1 MPRRRGPKKTVQ
13 DHQFPTGGL
22 VETTAFED
30 QPPNTTV
37 DCENVRAF
45 PANLTVSKAAGLNAT
60 TDGRNRGG
68 QRPGLSSYLTQL
80 SGSDTINLP
89 FQGTDAAPIQN
100 ISHLIWSEVTD
111 LYGRGHSIIHST
123 NGFTLMD
130 SDGVQVGTGEG
141 GASSETWQLSVWG
154 GDGSAYVATINS
166 SSKVVVR
173 RIDAIAD
180 AAGKPTEKWDTTDI
194 TDSLITVDSALNR
207 PVRGMAA
214 RGDTLYL
221 WVSDLADGVAG
232 GGDAIY
238 RFDTATGKLR
248 DGDND
253 EYWLRSYDLAATG
266 VGKFHQARVST
277 GDNFSNL
284 MAVSRGRMGL
294 LNVNWSGGNTG
305 SDNITTGL
313 AHSTGAAGV
322 ETALEALSGISSGD
336 IEVTG
341 TSAKHEDGL
350 LVEFKGVHKNRNVP
364 QLSITAASTAQ
375 ISTVVCVADVS
386 DSLNGKHFLIYDGK
400 GQKYMV
406 WFKTD
411 AAETPVTKV
420 SDVYKPIKVTIGT
433 GVANTVVATA
443 VKTALDAEAEF
454 TATAA
459 TTTVE
464 VTAVTAATTT
474 ALAAG
479 DSGFTV
485 EVGTTGVS
493 GLSGADD
500 VQVMR
505 MNGSPTH
512 GTTTLSLN
520 HGGGTQTTGA
530 IPYDATATVIHGH
543 LEGLS
548 NVTSPVTEK
557 WSLQSGPDGSSENT
571 YIIVVAEATTL
582 HANIDNTQTTLQVAA
597 ASGTRFDLNKHY
609 GTTVGS
615 SRRQIVIGDETM
627 YVTNVDTTTTPP
639 TLTVTR
645 GATQEWRTG
654 TLAHGDTKVYLT
666 TVAQPHSAGVK
677 VYHRQTSEGGI
688 DGADSAASVKTAMH
702 LTPAS
707 QGFNFWGGGPT
718 NEKQDVTISGA
729 SAGTFQLEF
738 RGVRSGNIAYNAAA
752 SVVHDALEAMSNI
765 GSGQITATGGAL
777 NTSAVEIEFTGTL
790 GDEPLPLMK
799 IVVEVGLD
807 ASTKTVTRDTAGVED
822 DLTTTGTNVGDT
834 GDPVVI
840 EFGGYWADKSIY
852 AVGIH
857 NMNASNGWDGQV
869 VLRTRAQVDGA
880 ITVTGGWDSGSPPT
894 TTVTFSGGMAATA
907 ISTFT
912 ATGSLEGGGDEEVNV
927 VKSTTGGA
935 LSFVVTTVVQGTS
948 NYTEKQRVL
957 VVAGGGEYKLAFNAE
972 NTLQILDINTGE
984 TLAST
989 SLQVYGTSNNYG
1001 MDIDVDPS
1009 GNFYLITAIYDGSTY
1024 TFGTQSLDNNGAIR
1038 WAISS
1043 GGTTRSI
1050 AYDAINDRVAVCGQN
1065 CAGTSSSCVLLN
1077 PATGAVNLQDSPY
1090 FNTINPDT
1098 GSSYEITN
1106 WNEIQVTHKGALL
1119 LFRNANTDNI
1129 IKLSSATAPVEMWIK
1144 TLGINKMVGAST
1156 AAVYALNPENSL
1168 STRQIQSL
1176 AVSGGRVKEFRPKAQ
1191 FQAEPVD
1198 RWIELENDSGGAN
1211 GAAPPLRADVPIF
1224 SAQLGNNIFYVD
1236 GTNYKYFDP
1245 DDDEIK
1251 TWTAAEGTLP
1261 VDDSGNTARLI
1272 CLYHGRIVLAGVPG
1286 DPGNFFMSAAGDA
1299 FDFDY
1304 GATPQTE
1311 TMAVAGGASPAGKSP
1326 DAINTL
1332 IPMSD
1337 NVLIVGCDHSVYAI
1351 MGDIAAEGGRIDM
1364 LTEDV
1369 GLAWGMGS
1377 WCKDPYGTFYAFGS
1391 RGGIYAGVLGGQ
1403 VTKISTPAIEE
1414 RMATTVN
1421 MDTDLVNMVWNEREQ
1436 GFHVFVSSLQLG
1448 SGTNTP
1454 AASTN
1459 YFYDTRN
1466 QSWWVDRFANTSHQ
1480 PQCVHVFDGDDPNDR
1495 SILLGGWD
1503 GVIRKWDP
1511 DAATDGNVTGDTTSI
1526 SSHVYLGPFMSGPLA
1541 NVRLEEMQA
1550 VIAEGSGDVNY
1561 AVYVGDSPHK
1571 AYNQSTSRYTGTWTA
1586 NRNKSE
1592 RRAAT
1597 GAAIYL
1603 KMSNNAATA
1612 WAMEGLRCQ
1621 YREVLGPRVTRKS

>member
-1 MPRRRGPKKTVQ
+1 MPRRRGPTKTVQ
-13 DHQFPTGGL
+13 DLQFPTGGL

-68 QRPGLSSYLTQL
+68 QRPGLSSYMTKL
-80 SGSDTINLP
+80 SGSDTVNLP
-89 FQGTDAAPIQN
+89 FQDNDAAPIQN
-100 ISHLIWSEVTD
+100 ISHLVWSEVTD
-111 LYGRGHSIIHST
+111 LYGQGHSIIHST
-123 NGFTLMD
+123 NGFMLMD
-130 SDGVQVGTGEG
+130 SDGVQVGSSEG

-166 SSKVVVR
+166 SNKVVVR

-194 TDSLITVDSALNR
+194 ADSLITVDSASNR

-221 WVSDLADGVAG
+221 WVSDLAGGVAG
-232 GGDAIY
+232 GEDAIY

-253 EYWLRSYDLAATG
+253 EYWIRSFGYGAAG
-266 VGKFHQARVST
+266 VGKFHKARSSAS
-277 GDNFSNL
+277 DNFGNL
-284 MAVSRGRMGL
+284 MSVARGRMAL
-294 LNVNWSGGNTG
+294 LNINFSGGDTG

-336 IEVTG
+336 VDVTG
-341 TSAKHEDGL
+341 VSAKHEDGL
-350 LVEFKGVHKNRNVP
+350 LVEFKGVHANRNVP
-364 QLSITAASTAQ
+364 QLSISTASTAQ
-375 ISTVVCVADVS
+375 IATVACVRDTG
-386 DSLNGKHFLIYDGK
+386 DNLNGKYFLIYDGK

-406 WFKTD
+406 WFKTG
-411 AAETPVTKV
+411 ASETAVTKV
-420 SDVYKPIKVTIGT
+420 SDVYKAIKVTVAT
-433 GVANTVVATA
+433 DAANTVVAAA
-443 VKTALDAEAEF
+443 VQVALHAEDEF
-454 TATAA
+454 TATVA
-459 TTTVE
+459 TATVT

-474 ALAAG
+474 APAAG

-485 EVGTTGVS
+485 AVDTAGVS
-493 GLSGADD
+493 GLTGPDE
-500 VQVMR
+500 VQVLR

-512 GTTTLSLN
+512 GTTTLSLE

-530 IPYDATATVIHGH
+530 IPYDSTAAVIQGH

-548 NVTSPVTEK
+548 NVTGPVTEK
-557 WSLQSGPDGSSENT
+557 WSLQSGPDGSSEHT
-571 YIIVVAEATTL
+571 YIVVVAEVTTL

-597 ASGTRFDLNKHY
+597 SSGTRFDLNKEY
-609 GTTVGS
+609 GTTIGID
-615 SRRQIVIGDETM
+615 RRQIVIGDEAM
-627 YVTNVDTTTTPP
+627 LVTNVNTGTTPP
-639 TLTVTR
+639 TLTVVR
-645 GATQEWRTG
+645 GSAQQWQTG
-654 TLAHGDTKVYLT
+654 TLAHGDSEVYAA
-666 TVAQPHSAGVK
+666 TVAQPHSAGAK
-677 VYHRQTSEGGI
+677 VYHRQTTEGGV
-688 DGADSAASVKTAMH
+688 DGADSAAAVKTAMH

-707 QGFNFWGGGPT
+707 EGFNFWGGGPT

-738 RGVRSGNIAYNAAA
+738 RGVRSGNIAFNAAS

-777 NTSAVEIEFTGTL
+777 NSSAVQIEFTGTL
-790 GDEPLPLMK
+790 ASKPLPLMK
-799 IVVEVGLD
+799 IVVETGLD

-822 DLTTTGTNVGDT
+822 DLTTTGTALNDT
-834 GDPVVI
+834 GDPVVV

-857 NMNASNGWDGQV
+857 DMNASNPWEGHVITQ
-869 VLRTRAQVDGA
+869 TRAQVDSA

-907 ISTFT
+907 INTFT
-912 ATGSLEGGGDEEVNV
+912 ATESLEGGGDEEVKV
-927 VKSTTGGA
+927 VKSTVGGA
-935 LSFVVTTVVQGTS
+935 VSSTVTTVVQGTS
-948 NYTEKQRVL
+948 NYTEKQKVL
-957 VVAGGGEYKLAFNAE
+957 IVAGGGEYKLSFNAE
-972 NTLQILDINTGE
+972 NTLQILDINTAE

-989 SLQVYGTSNNYG
+989 PLQAYGTSLNYG
-1001 MDIDVDPS
+1001 LDIDVDPS
-1009 GNFYLITAIYDGSTY
+1009 GNFYFITAIYDGSTY
-1024 TFGTQSLDNNGAIR
+1024 TFATQSADNNGTIR
-1038 WAISS
+1038 WVISAT
-1043 GGTTRSI
+1043 GTTRSI
-1050 AYDAINDRVAVCGQN
+1050 AYDAINDRVAVCGLN
-1065 CAGTSSSCVLLN
+1065 CAGTHASFVLLN
-1077 PATGAVNLQDSPY
+1077 AATGAIILQDNPY
-1090 FNTINPDT
+1090 FNTIDPDT
-1098 GSSYEITN
+1098 GSSYGIDN

-1119 LFRNANTDNI
+1119 LFRNQNADNI
-1129 IKLSSATAPVEMWIK
+1129 IKLSSATTPVETWIK

-1168 STRQIQSL
+1168 ATRQIQSL
-1176 AVSGGRVKEFRPKAQ
+1176 AVSGGRVKEFRPTAQ

-1198 RWIELENDSGGAN
+1198 RWVELENDSGGAN
-1211 GAAPPLRADVPIF
+1211 GAAPPLRADVPVF

-1245 DDDEIK
+1245 DDDELK

-1261 VDDSGNTARLI
+1261 SDSAGNTARLI
-1272 CLYHGRIVLAGVPG
+1272 CLYHGRIVLAGIPG
-1286 DPGNFFMSAAGDA
+1286 DPANFFMSAAGDA

-1311 TMAVAGGASPAGKSP
+1311 TMAVAGGASPAGKAP
-1326 DAINTL
+1326 DKINTF
-1332 IPMSD
+1332 IPMTD

-1364 LTEDV
+1364 LTEEV

-1421 MDTDLVNMVWNEREQ
+1421 MNTDLVNMVWNEREQ

-1448 SGTNTP
+1448 LDTNTP
-1454 AASTN
+1454 ATTTN

-1466 QSWWVDRFANTSHQ
+1466 QSWWVDTFANTKHQ
-1480 PQCVHVFDGDDPNDR
+1480 PTSVHIFDGDAPDDR

-1511 DAATDGNVTGDTTSI
+1511 DSATDGNVTGDTTSI
-1526 SSHVYLGPFMSGPLA
+1526 SSHVYLGPFVSGPMA
-1541 NVRLEEMQA
+1541 NVRLEEMQP
-1550 VIAEGSGDVNY
+1550 VIAEGSGDVSY

-1571 AYNQSTSRYTGTWTA
+1571 AYNQSTSRYTGTWSA

-1603 KMSNNAATA
+1603 KMSNSAATA

-1621 YREVLGPRVTRKS
+1621 YREVLGPRVTRRV